1 MANKAGVYEAKKL
14 DGTIY
19 YRASITCKNKHISLG
34 SFSTEK
40 QANRA
45 YLQAVDIIRNN
56 KYTIE
61 DYKKRLTIGLD
72 KFVVLINFRDTGI
85 YFKNPIYLR
94 NKYFE
99 YYIDKDT
106 VLKFDREDLFF
117 YGNHKIQTRAG
128 YMFVCDYGS
137 QYSILSRYGIRNF
150 SVKGKD
156 YIFTN
161 GDEYDYRY
169 ENIKVINNYMGV
181 HLITQN
187 RKNIYE
193 TKIHINGD
201 YIVGRY
207 DNEIDAAIAYNK
219 ATDLLMSGGKDKK
232 YIKNYIENINSIE
245 YAKRYNIVKISD
257 KIRYIQ

>member
-1 MANKAGVYEAKKL
+1 MANKVGVYEAIRK

-19 YRASITCKNKHISLG
+19 YRASITFKNKHISLG
-34 SFSTEK
+34 SFPREN
-40 QANRA
+40 QANKA
-45 YLQAVDIIRNN
+45 YLQAIDIVRNN

-61 DYKKRLTIGLD
+61 DYKRKIVLTLD
-72 KFVVLINFRDTGI
+72 KFIVLINFRDTGI

-99 YYIDKDT
+99 YYLNEDI

-117 YGNHKIQTRAG
+117 YGNHKIQVRGG

-137 QYSILSRYGIRNF
+137 QYSILSRYGIKNF

-156 YIFTN
+156 YIFVN
-161 GDEYDYRY
+161 GDEFDYRY

-181 HLITQN
+181 KMITKN
-187 RKNIYE
+187 RKKIYE
-193 TKIHINGD
+193 TQIHINGN

-207 DNEIDAAIAYNK
+207 DDEIDAAIAYNK
-219 ATDLLMSGGKDKK
+219 AADMLETIENPKK